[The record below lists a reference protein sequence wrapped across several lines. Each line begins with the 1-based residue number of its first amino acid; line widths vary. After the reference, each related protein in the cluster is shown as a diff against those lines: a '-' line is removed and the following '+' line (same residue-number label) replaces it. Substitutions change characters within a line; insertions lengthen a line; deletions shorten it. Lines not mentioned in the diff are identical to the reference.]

1 MNDDSRHRA
10 APGRAPARSIVKPG
24 AIKAMMEAERQAT
37 LPPPVPQEV
46 EAPPAPTNFNRGIS
60 AESAAASF
68 LIGKGFRILARRF
81 RSKAG
86 EIDIIA
92 RDRSTLIFVEVKT
105 RSSLD
110 DAAEAITP
118 RQRARI
124 VGTAEAFL
132 AHNPL
137 LAGLNMRFDAVLVA
151 ERGAPRH
158 IPDAF
163 RPE

>member
-1 MNDDSRHRA
+1 MSDDARHRA
-10 APGRAPARSIVKPG
+10 VPGRAPARSIVKPG
-24 AIKAMMEAERQAT
+24 VIKAMMEAERQAA
-37 LPPPVPQEV
+37 LSPPEPQAA
-46 EAPPAPTNFNRGIS
+46 EAPSASTNFNRGIS
-60 AESAAASF
+60 AESVAAGY

-105 RSSLD
+105 RASLD

-124 VGTAEAFL
+124 IGTAEAFL
-132 AHNPL
+132 AQNPL
-137 LAGLNMRFDAVLVA
+137 LSGLNMRFDAVLVA

-163 RPE
+163 RPD